1 MRMRASL
8 LTFLA
13 AAFVLTV
20 SAEARA
26 DLILAGTETLTAA
39 GWTADVQYQVY
50 DGDPLSGTPIVVLD
64 GGAGGLDDVTGLY
77 TYLYTVV
84 NWQSSSYSLTRLT
97 LGIEGA
103 GQYVDIGYL
112 SGSGDV
118 SPSDISVGSGSV
130 LFDFDSP
137 DDIGPGEESDTLFVT
152 SAFPPDTVF
161 ASIFNHGT
169 AATGEVPAPA
179 PEPSTMLLLGSL
191 ATGLSVARRARA
203 RKKT

>member
-39 GWTADVQYQVY
+39 SWTADVQYQVY

-84 NWQSSSYSLTRLT
+84 N
-97 LGIEGA
+97 
-103 GQYVDIGYL
+103 
-112 SGSGDV
+112 
-118 SPSDISVGSGSV
+118 
-130 LFDFDSP
+130 
-137 DDIGPGEESDTLFVT
+137 
-152 SAFPPDTVF
+152 
-161 ASIFNHGT
+161 
-169 AATGEVPAPA
+169 
-179 PEPSTMLLLGSL
+179 
-191 ATGLSVARRARA
+191 
-203 RKKT
+203 